1 MYIYSGHRGLDFKL
15 SLYLAIF
22 NFPNKLLIK
31 VTPSLSPSLSP
42 LTVSVRAVVPSVLMA
57 LPAQVRASLCLYRAM

>member
-31 VTPSLSPSLSP
+31 VTPLPLPLPVPTHRKRPCCGAQCLDGFTGPSQSFS
-42 LTVSVRAVVPSVLMA
+42 VSV
-57 LPAQVRASLCLYRAM
+57 

>member
-1 MYIYSGHRGLDFKL
+1 MYIYSYFGHRGLDFKL

-31 VTPSLSPSLSP
+31 VTPLP
-42 LTVSVRAVVPSVLMA
+42 LTLPVPTHCKRPCCGAQCLDGFTGPSQSFSVSV
-57 LPAQVRASLCLYRAM
+57 

>member
-22 NFPNKLLIK
+22 NFPNKLLIEVPPFPLPLPVPTYRK
-31 VTPSLSPSLSP
+31 RPCCGAQCLDGFTGPSQGFS
-42 LTVSVRAVVPSVLMA
+42 VSV
-57 LPAQVRASLCLYRAM
+57 

>member
-1 MYIYSGHRGLDFKL
+1 MYIYSGHQGLDFKL

-31 VTPSLSPSLSP
+31 VTPLP
-42 LTVSVRAVVPSVLMA
+42 LTLPVPTYRKRPCCGAQCLDGFTGPSQSFSVSV
-57 LPAQVRASLCLYRAM
+57 

>member
-31 VTPSLSPSLSP
+31 VTPLPLPTHRKRPCCGAQCLDGFTGPSQSFS
-42 LTVSVRAVVPSVLMA
+42 VSV
-57 LPAQVRASLCLYRAM
+57 